1 MASPMNNQLSISL
14 LFAVCTLITPMTF
27 AESPAAMDSPM
38 DEMENTDIE
47 PVFID
52 TDEVRP
58 VDENLANDD
67 IIDEPENLDTSPYVD
82 EVTETVETGTV
93 LNTNTSDNTGEPILV
108 RKLDFPRRGMTE
120 DKVKNELGNPGEVRP
135 AIGEP
140 PISQWVYDDRIV
152 YFEFATVL
160 HVVAK

>member
-1 MASPMNNQLSISL
+1 MNNRLSISL
-14 LFAVCTLITPMTF
+14 LFATCTLITSLAF
-27 AESPAAMDSPM
+27 AESPAVD
-38 DEMENTDIE
+38 DIENTDIE

-52 TDEVRP
+52 TDDVRP
-58 VDENLANDD
+58 VDENLANDEA
-67 IIDEPENLDTSPYVD
+67 IDEPENLESLPVS
-82 EVTETVETGTV
+82 ETVETGTV
-93 LNTNTSDNTGEPILV
+93 LNNTDEPILV

-120 DKVKNELGNPGEVRP
+120 DKVKNELGNPGEIKP
-135 AIGEP
+135 AVGKP